1 MRTLLPYSQT
11 FFLIVR
17 EHSPCCCWKMATY
30 ATPGERPPVGLPPS
44 REAPSDQYGDE
55 MDEALVGPVYL
66 RLDDPAF
73 RSYVQYANQTY
84 EEEEAGDEELGLD
97 LSAPPPESWF
107 HGRISRQ
114 TASSRLHDLLGEQGV
129 YLVRESETQ
138 PGDYAISYL
147 SRTGYVHHFK
157 INSNCGDYFIGGR
170 QFMSLSELIGF
181 YSNCSCILE
190 NESLELP
197 VVPPKPVPLYIMLRA
212 TAPHV
217 KNPGTDE
224 LTIDVWEVFVLL
236 SRLNDDWG
244 WGHSQRSG
252 ESGLIPLMIME
263 DVTDEDPNLGKVWFH
278 DSISREEVVDL
289 LTHKGQVGSFLVR
302 LSSVEKSE
310 RHYSLSV
317 KTRDK
322 VQRFRITRYD
332 TGYYIFGG
340 RPFSSM
346 DDVVDRYRSEVI
358 IDGITLGAPII
369 QTVRPVGRQAMTVTS
384 PRDRTN
390 SIILTQAHRQGEKTG
405 LLLLRKGKKSP
416 VYGKWKEFYFVIK
429 YGEQKLLYYEREDSH
444 KAKGLLDL
452 RQCQAFA
459 VDPTLYGRY

>member
-1 MRTLLPYSQT
+1 MRIPTWAKCGSMTPSPEKRSWTYSLT
-11 FFLIVR
+11 VR
-17 EHSPCCCWKMATY
+17 H
-30 ATPGERPPVGLPPS
+30 
-44 REAPSDQYGDE
+44 
-55 MDEALVGPVYL
+55 
-66 RLDDPAF
+66 
-73 RSYVQYANQTY
+73 
-84 EEEEAGDEELGLD
+84 
-97 LSAPPPESWF
+97 
-107 HGRISRQ
+107 I
-114 TASSRLHDLLGEQGV
+114 
-129 YLVRESETQ
+129 
-138 PGDYAISYL
+138 
-147 SRTGYVHHFK
+147 
-157 INSNCGDYFIGGR
+157 
-170 QFMSLSELIGF
+170 
-181 YSNCSCILE
+181 
-190 NESLELP
+190 
-197 VVPPKPVPLYIMLRA
+197 
-212 TAPHV
+212 
-217 KNPGTDE
+217 
-224 LTIDVWEVFVLL
+224 
-236 SRLNDDWG
+236 
-244 WGHSQRSG
+244 
-252 ESGLIPLMIME
+252 
-263 DVTDEDPNLGKVWFH
+263 
-278 DSISREEVVDL
+278 
-289 LTHKGQVGSFLVR
+289 GSFLVR

-452 RQCQAFA
+452 RQCQTFA
-459 VDPTLYGRY
+459 VDPTLYGRNGVFMVMLKYLNELSFYYFAAQTEELAQVWLRVMKRHTLKTPDTTKTEVQQIRSLSLSIRDNKLAKSSGHSNVYCLVFLDGAALAKTILMQVPCIFDESYLFQDLLLSTTSFSVELLSASKRAYIKDSSIGRVTIQLSDMPNGQDDDKWHHLMTKGSRTAQGSLKLVANFKLLLSDNLTVIEALATVCKDHHAELACALIQIFCHYKTLV

>member
-1 MRTLLPYSQT
+1 
-11 FFLIVR
+11 
-17 EHSPCCCWKMATY
+17 MATY

-44 REAPSDQYGDE
+44 REAIIDQYGDE

-114 TASSRLHDLLGEQGV
+114 TASSRLHDLQGEQGEQGV

-138 PGDYAISYL
+138 PGDYAITYL
-147 SRTGYVHHFK
+147 SRTGNASFWVRFT
-157 INSNCGDYFIGGR
+157 SSYFAAISTHTR
-170 QFMSLSELIGF
+170 TQ
-181 YSNCSCILE
+181 
-190 NESLELP
+190 
-197 VVPPKPVPLYIMLRA
+197 LR
-212 TAPHV
+212 
-217 KNPGTDE
+217 
-224 LTIDVWEVFVLL
+224 
-236 SRLNDDWG
+236 
-244 WGHSQRSG
+244 
-252 ESGLIPLMIME
+252 
-263 DVTDEDPNLGKVWFH
+263 
-278 DSISREEVVDL
+278 
-289 LTHKGQVGSFLVR
+289 
-302 LSSVEKSE
+302 
-310 RHYSLSV
+310 
-317 KTRDK
+317 TRDK

-452 RQCQAFA
+452 RQCRAFA

>member
-1 MRTLLPYSQT
+1 MYNVCTHVS
-11 FFLIVR
+11 
-17 EHSPCCCWKMATY
+17 
-30 ATPGERPPVGLPPS
+30 
-44 REAPSDQYGDE
+44 
-55 MDEALVGPVYL
+55 
-66 RLDDPAF
+66 
-73 RSYVQYANQTY
+73 
-84 EEEEAGDEELGLD
+84 
-97 LSAPPPESWF
+97 
-107 HGRISRQ
+107 
-114 TASSRLHDLLGEQGV
+114 
-129 YLVRESETQ
+129 
-138 PGDYAISYL
+138 
-147 SRTGYVHHFK
+147 
-157 INSNCGDYFIGGR
+157 
-170 QFMSLSELIGF
+170 
-181 YSNCSCILE
+181 CS
-190 NESLELP
+190 
-197 VVPPKPVPLYIMLRA
+197 
-212 TAPHV
+212 
-217 KNPGTDE
+217 
-224 LTIDVWEVFVLL
+224 IDVWEVFVLL

-244 WGHSQRSG
+244 WGRSQRSG

-346 DDVVDRYRSEVI
+346 DDVVYRYRNEVI

-390 SIILTQAHRQGEKTG
+390 SIILTQAHRQGEMTG
-405 LLLLRKGKKSP
+405 LLLLRKG
-416 VYGKWKEFYFVIK
+416 
-429 YGEQKLLYYEREDSH
+429 LYY
-444 KAKGLLDL
+444 
-452 RQCQAFA
+452 
-459 VDPTLYGRY
+459 